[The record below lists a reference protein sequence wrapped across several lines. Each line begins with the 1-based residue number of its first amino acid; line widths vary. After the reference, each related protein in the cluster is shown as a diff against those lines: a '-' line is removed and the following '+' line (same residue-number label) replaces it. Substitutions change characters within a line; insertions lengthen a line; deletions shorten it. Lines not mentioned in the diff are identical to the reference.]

1 MANLSGT
8 AAEAVER
15 SKKYLA
21 FDFGASSGRAI
32 IGELVDGKLNM
43 REIHRF
49 SNDPVMMNGRFVWD
63 LPRLYFEIVSALKIA
78 AREGGVDSIG
88 INTWG
93 VDYGLLDRNGR
104 IIGNPVHYRD
114 LRTQGIMEKAFEIVQ
129 KDRIY
134 EKTGLAFLEFN
145 TLYQLLAAKLEDDPA
160 MEIAQS
166 LLFMPDLF
174 AYFLTGV
181 KGTEYTIA
189 STSQMVDPHTRNWSY
204 DLINEMGLNRE
215 ILGEITEPGSIRGS
229 LSKQLQD
236 ETGLG
241 SVPVIAVGGHDT
253 ASAVAAVPTDSDD
266 FAYISSGTWSLVGGE
281 SKTPVINEAAKAA
294 NFTNEGGVFGT
305 IRVLKNV
312 MGLWIIQECKRTW
325 DDEGNSYS
333 FAELVKLAEKA
344 PALAAFFDP
353 DDTAFLRPGG
363 MPERVAD
370 HISASGQQAPKDIGA
385 ITRSVYESL
394 ALKYRWC
401 IQRYEGFTGKSVK
414 ALYIVGGGSNNALL
428 NQFTADAL
436 GIPVYAGPDEATAI
450 GNLMMQSAVL
460 GDVDGLAGIRK
471 VVRDSF
477 APKVVYPSGDK
488 ALWDSAYE
496 KFNRIFEII

>member
-1 MANLSGT
+1 MANLSG
-8 AAEAVER
+8 R
-15 SKKYLA
+15 PKKYLA

-32 IGELVDGKLNM
+32 IGELDGGRLNM

-63 LPRLYFEIVSALKIA
+63 LPRLYFDVVTALKIA

-114 LRTQGIMEKAFEIVQ
+114 LRTQGVMEKAFEIVP

-134 EKTGLAFLEFN
+134 ERTGLAFLEFN
-145 TLYQLLAAKLEDDPA
+145 TLYQLLAARLEKDPA

-166 LLFMPDLF
+166 LLFIPDLL

-189 STSQMVDPHTRNWSY
+189 STSQMVDPYTRDWA
-204 DLINEMGLNRE
+204 DDIIKEMGLSRE
-215 ILGEITEPGSIRGS
+215 ILGEITEPGSIRGV

-236 ETGLG
+236 ETGLS

-253 ASAVAAVPTDSDD
+253 ASAVAAVPAGGDD

-281 SKTPVINEAAKAA
+281 SKTPVINEEAKAA

-312 MGLWIIQECKRTW
+312 MGLWIIQECKRAW
-325 DDEGNSYS
+325 DDEGSSYS
-333 FAELVKLAEKA
+333 FAELVKLAENA

-353 DDTAFLRPGG
+353 DDSAFLRPGA
-363 MPERVAD
+363 MPERIAN
-370 HISASGQQAPKDIGA
+370 HINESGQQAPADIGG

-401 IQRYEGFTGKSVK
+401 IERYEGFTGKKVQ

-460 GDVDGLAGIRK
+460 GDVDGLPGIRK
-471 VVRDSF
+471 VVRESF
-477 APKVVYPSGDK
+477 APRAIMPSGDK
-488 ALWDSAYE
+488 AIWDRAYE
-496 KFNRIFEII
+496 KFITIFDIT